1 MEKKYKVNLRII
13 KYFDRYIYKYL
24 YISNNNNINCININ
38 INKDNKKNG
47 RNRRWL
53 RSKLWGL
60 RINDGRI
67 REIREGIQKE
77 WLGYVCSSAILI

>member
-47 RNRRWL
+47 RNRR
-53 RSKLWGL
+53 
-60 RINDGRI
+60 
-67 REIREGIQKE
+67 
-77 WLGYVCSSAILI
+77 